1 MRISSISRGKNNNNK
16 KNRYSLHTHIIF
28 FSLFL
33 IAIFKSYDTTSNP
46 YSVRH
51 NMWLCVCL
59 FLGPQTR
66 THNNIIPTL
75 NGVEKNKY
83 WNDKRTWC
91 APHLSMS
98 TFKSFS
104 HQMMVPRGPCTSN
117 YINYTYRLGYP
128 LSYKYILNIYIRHT
142 RTWIKAQKKKIA
154 CCARHR
160 RKWFSKGLCKHTRI
174 LYWEEATSRGVPS
187 GGDGLNS
194 SHSQQLSSLCA
205 IWKSYKTINHPGGSR
220 HPISW
225 PLYFAFLGLHLSS
238 KRWLFSLFF
247 FFTFSSLRIVTCFYI
262 AIFHNPHVRN
272 HRY

>member
-1 MRISSISRGKNNNNK
+1 MRISSISRGENNNNK
-16 KNRYSLHTHIIF
+16 KNRYSLHTHMIF

-142 RTWIKAQKKKIA
+142 RTWIKAQKKKSLVAQDIA
-154 CCARHR
+154 VNDFQKGCVNTHAYCTG
-160 RKWFSKGLCKHTRI
+160 RKPH
-174 LYWEEATSRGVPS
+174 RGVYPAAAMNWIVLIVSSSPHCALFGNLIKQLITQGGRDIRFPGPS
-187 GGDGLNS
+187 
-194 SHSQQLSSLCA
+194 
-205 IWKSYKTINHPGGSR
+205 ISR
-220 HPISW
+220 
-225 PLYFAFLGLHLSS
+225 F
-238 KRWLFSLFF
+238 
-247 FFTFSSLRIVTCFYI
+247 
-262 AIFHNPHVRN
+262 
-272 HRY
+272 